1 MVEYLVNLEDEG
13 FNDKRIRAVSQY
25 KSSKFVSLNNWMDDK
40 RIVSSTAFQFMSEKD
55 SFPDMEVKENHG
67 RVANIG
73 LRAELIPLYST
84 V

>member
-1 MVEYLVNLEDEG
+1 MVECLVNLEDEG

-55 SFPDMEVKENHG
+55 SSPVLPTQD
-67 RVANIG
+67 
-73 LRAELIPLYST
+73 
-84 V
+84 